1 MKKATTS
8 AERRNAKRAAERRHK
23 ALWKGLVI
31 FHKAGRELAFFGIIT
46 AFGLKLPE
54 IAVNLWYHLTAF
66 AVSTWV
72 QVLTVFG
79 LA

>member
-1 MKKATTS
+1 MNSAAKKRAKKKS
-8 AERRNAKRAAERRHK
+8 AEQRIK
-23 ALWKGLVI
+23 ALWKGLTV
-31 FHKAGRELAFFGIIT
+31 FHKAGRELAFFGLVT

-54 IAVNLWYHLTAF
+54 IGASAWHHLTAF
-66 AVSTWV
+66 AVSTWM